1 MRGIYW
7 VWLDEAYVVE
17 AVKAGLPEDTPVV
30 TELYDPLEHSQDDP

>member
-7 VWLDEAYVVE
+7 VWLDEAYVLE
-17 AVKAGLPEDTPVV
+17 AVGLPEDTPVV